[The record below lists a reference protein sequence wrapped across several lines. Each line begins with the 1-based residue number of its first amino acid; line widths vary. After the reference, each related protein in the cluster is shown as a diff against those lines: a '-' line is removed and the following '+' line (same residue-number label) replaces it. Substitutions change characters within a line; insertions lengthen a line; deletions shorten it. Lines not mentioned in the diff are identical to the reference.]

1 MEFWVPVAAAVDDDD
16 LPRHQLKGELARE
29 LVVVVLVGGNL
40 GLLPVLVLAA
50 VAAALPLL
58 LLPFTVVPVVLLPP
72 PPPPPLLPKK
82 FRSVGDRLRNPI
94 MGLPPRVFLL
104 LLLLPVVSSDDVMF

>member
-40 GLLPVLVLAA
+40 GLLPMLVLAA
-50 VAAALPLL
+50 AAALPLL

-72 PPPPPLLPKK
+72 PPPPPLPKK

-104 LLLLPVVSSDDVMF
+104 LLLLLPVVSCSVVMF